1 MSKQLHKN
9 FNDRQVK
16 DLLARYL
23 QKKIERKNLQKILG
37 IKRARLF
44 TLIKRFKD
52 DPENFSVSYF
62 HSTPTRTISKAIET
76 NRVLSPLSKHL

>member
-9 FNDRQVK
+9 FNDCQVK

-37 IKRARLF
+37 IKRASGLNPSNW
-44 TLIKRFKD
+44 THLEKNKTCYIIK
-52 DPENFSVSYF
+52 
-62 HSTPTRTISKAIET
+62 
-76 NRVLSPLSKHL
+76 